1 MVAKELQMKNIL
13 KYSVGVAACCCSCW
27 ALGAFTLDD
36 IHYWV
41 GEGTNKAAIVID
53 WNDNS
58 SPASLCWGYR
68 WNGAPRSATQILKEI
83 AEADNRLH
91 ISISVSTWGS
101 SLDFIGYDVNDNAS
115 YFSNSK
121 STDSED
127 WCSSKPNTHY
137 WSQNFANNPQSF
149 DSATWEYYSTG
160 IDGQMIEN
168 GTWYYA
174 KYIDW
179 TTYEASTP
187 TVVPN
192 AAESPFG
199 YSILSAATEAYSY
212 NNSKNALGRPTT
224 YMNFEYGG
232 VVNPVNPSWGNDEL
246 YAIVQ
251 YEEEF
256 PSYVAI
262 EFDHRVYDDPQ
273 NPYSQDFI
281 VFGNA
286 FLPYKGNGS
295 SYYSE
300 NSDPND
306 FTINPVCMSEQ
317 AEVEVSQ
324 DGKNWYSIPNA
335 PYADGF
341 APTLGYTYDTTAPDS
356 TLFNGNLWW
365 SKRTDPTLPLPP
377 ALTSSDWSNITLAEL
392 CKRYNG
398 SAGGTGYD
406 ISGIKKLSAD
416 ETGRK
421 WIKYVRIKPVFEDY
435 DDEGYPL
442 YSEPEIDAIADVA
455 PMQPYSLWIT
465 KNFSF
470 ADAYKTNLT
479 ARGSVGQNGNSNFV
493 NAAFD
498 KSPSESFSPEF
509 EITSFRIENG
519 KAFFKTSLANPC
531 YDTLRISKNSKL
543 DAPNWNTKI
552 IPQYNPDTK
561 EYSIELNDANAQQF
575 FKLKLCE

>member
-1 MVAKELQMKNIL
+1 MKNII
-13 KYSVGVAACCCSCW
+13 KNSIGVALCLSCW
-27 ALGAFTLDD
+27 ALGAFTFED

-41 GEGTNKAAIVID
+41 GEGTNQVAIVID
-53 WNDNS
+53 WNKPNS
-58 SPASLCWGYR
+58 KSSLCWGYR
-68 WNGAPRSATQILKEI
+68 WNGEPRSATQILNEI

-91 ISISVSTWGS
+91 AAISTSTWGS
-101 SLDFIGYDVNDNAS
+101 SLDALNYDINDNAS
-115 YFSNSK
+115 YFLTNK
-121 STDSED
+121 STDALD
-127 WCSSKPNTHY
+127 WCSSNPNTHY
-137 WSQNFANNPQSF
+137 WSQCFAKNSSSF

-251 YEEEF
+251 YEEEV

-273 NPYSQDFI
+273 NPYGQDFI

-324 DGKNWYSIPNA
+324 DGKTWHTIPDA

-341 APTLGYTYDTTAPDS
+341 APTLGYTYDTNAPCS
-356 TLFNGNLWW
+356 ELFDGNLWW

-377 ALTSSDWSNITLAEL
+377 NLTSSDWSGISLAEL

-398 SAGGTGYD
+398 SAGGTSYD
-406 ISGIKKLSAD
+406 ISKINNLPID

-421 WIKYVRIKPVFEDY
+421 WIKFVRIKPVFEEY
-435 DDEGYPL
+435 DEEGYPL
-442 YSEPEIDAIADVA
+442 YSEPEVDAIADIS
-455 PMQPYSLWIT
+455 PITPYELWV
-465 KNFSF
+465 KNNFIF
-470 ADAYKTNLT
+470 ADEYKTNLT
-479 ARGSVGQNGNSNFV
+479 ARSSIAANGLPNYV
-493 NAAFD
+493 NAAFNNT
-498 KSPSESFSPEF
+498 PTAALTPTLN
-509 EITSFRIENG
+509 ITSFRTEES
-519 KAFFKTSLANPC
+519 KAYFKTSLPSPC
-531 YDTLRISKNSKL
+531 YDILRISTNTEFNAKNWRTKL
-543 DAPNWNTKI
+543 L
-552 IPQYNPDTK
+552 PQYNPNTD
-561 EYSIELNDANAQQF
+561 EYSIDINPEAPQQF
-575 FKLKLCE
+575 FKLRLCE

>member
-1 MVAKELQMKNIL
+1 MKNII
-13 KYSVGVAACCCSCW
+13 KNSIGVALCFSCW
-27 ALGAFTLDD
+27 ALGAFTFED

-41 GEGTNKAAIVID
+41 GEGTNQVAIVID
-53 WNDNS
+53 WNKPNS
-58 SPASLCWGYR
+58 KSSLCWGYR
-68 WNGAPRSATQILKEI
+68 WNGAPRSATQILNEI

-91 ISISVSTWGS
+91 AAISTSTWGS
-101 SLDFIGYDVNDNAS
+101 SLDALNYDINDNAS
-115 YFSNSK
+115 YFLTNK
-121 STDSED
+121 STDALD
-127 WCSSKPNTHY
+127 WCSNNPNTHY
-137 WSQNFANNPQSF
+137 WSQSYAIDTASF
-149 DSATWEYYSTG
+149 DSAQWQYYSTG
-160 IDGQMIEN
+160 IDGQMLEN
-168 GTWYYA
+168 NTWYFV

-179 TTYEASTP
+179 TIYEGSNP
-187 TVVPN
+187 TTAPI

-199 YSILSAATEAYSY
+199 YAIVSAYTNAYNY
-212 NNSKNALGRPTT
+212 NNSHNALGAPTA
-224 YMNFEYGG
+224 YMNQQYGG
-232 VVNPVNPSWGNDEL
+232 VVNPINPAWGESDL
-246 YAIVQ
+246 YSLVQ
-251 YEEEF
+251 YDEET
-256 PSYVAI
+256 PAAIDI

-273 NPYSQDFI
+273 NPYGQDFI

-286 FLPYKGNGS
+286 MLLYSGNSS
-295 SYYSE
+295 SYYAEGEAPE
-300 NSDPND
+300 N
-306 FTINPVCMSEQ
+306 FTIASTCISEL
-317 AEVEVSQ
+317 AKVEVSQ
-324 DGKNWYSIPNA
+324 DGKNWHPIPDA

-442 YSEPEIDAIADVA
+442 FSEPEIDAVADVA

-493 NAAFD
+493 NAVFD